1 MYVGKDRTDF
11 RRATRADDS
20 NRITRFKV
28 YLHLAPRHVGWAVKN
43 INSFFYRD
51 RFNAKSL
58 LKKVRAKACRHA
70 SKNLAKFRLF
80 TGAQHTNGFRLA
92 AIHSSANNYFFWLG
106 LSFTPALVAA

>member
-1 MYVGKDRTDF
+1 MHAGENRPDF
-11 RRATRADDS
+11 RRASRADHS
-20 NRITRFKV
+20 NCITGIKL
-28 YLHLAPRHVGWAVKN
+28 YLHLAPRYIGRAVKN
-43 INSFFYRD
+43 IDAFFYRD

-92 AIHSSANNYFFWLG
+92 AIDSSANN
-106 LSFTPALVAA
+106 